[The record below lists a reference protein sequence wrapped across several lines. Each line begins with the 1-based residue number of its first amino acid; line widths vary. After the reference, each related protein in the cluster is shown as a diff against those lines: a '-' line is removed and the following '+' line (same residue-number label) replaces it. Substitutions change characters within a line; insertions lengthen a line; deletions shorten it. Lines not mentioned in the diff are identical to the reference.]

1 METYRDLIMAL
12 AKVIIAVA
20 WADHELDEEEIES
33 LKDVVHHL
41 GSTFDM
47 GSQLS
52 GHEWEQLK
60 MYMESPVDQEELD
73 QLVINLQDAI
83 RTDDH
88 KEMVLTALDNVVM
101 SDGEVSD
108 EEQAALEEIKAS
120 IDDVGTGVGRMG
132 WAVRKSMGRRSK
144 KAQST
149 VTLGS
154 SVISANGELDMSGE
168 DLRRLVLAAGLMAR
182 VAYVDREVLAE
193 EQQLMEDVMKAYW
206 KASPEA
212 SSFVAKVVIDEGT
225 ANVDQVRLMREFTE
239 VYDKFERAKF
249 LEVLFGVA
257 ISDGAISMEEDREI
271 EEICRGI
278 GLLNKEFVD
287 AKAKFDRTRSSQDE

>member
-1 METYRDLIMAL
+1 METYKDLIMAL

-83 RTDDH
+83 RNADE
-88 KEMVLTALDNVVM
+88 KGLVLNSLDNIVK
-101 SDGEVSD
+101 SDGEVTE
-108 EEQAALEEIKAS
+108 EEQDVLDEIKAS
-120 IDDVGTGVGRMG
+120 IDQVGTGVGRLG
-132 WAVRKSMGRRSK
+132 WAIRKSMGRRSK

-154 SVISANGELDMSGE
+154 TVISANGELDMPAV

-182 VAYVDREVLAE
+182 VAYVDREVLEE

-206 KASPEA
+206 KASPEE
-212 SSFVAKVVIDEGT
+212 SSFVAKVAIDEGT
-225 ANVDQVRLMREFTE
+225 ANVDQVRLLREFTE
-239 VYDKFERAKF
+239 VYDQFERAKF

-257 ISDGAISMEEDREI
+257 KSDGEISVEEDREI
-271 EEICRGI
+271 EKIGRGI

-287 AKAKFDRTRSSQDE
+287 AKSKFK

>member
-20 WADHELDEEEIES
+20 WADHDLEEEEIES
-33 LKDVVHHL
+33 LKDVVHNL

-60 MYMESPVDQEELD
+60 MYMETPVDQEELD
-73 QLVINLQDAI
+73 QLVINLQNAI
-83 RTDDH
+83 KSDDH
-88 KEMVLTALDNVVM
+88 KEMVLKALDNVVVA
-101 SDGEVSD
+101 DGEI
-108 EEQAALEEIKAS
+108 EEEEREALEEIKAS
-120 IDDVGTGVGRMG
+120 IDQVGTGVGRMG

-154 SVISANGELDMSGE
+154 SVVGADGELDMSNE
-168 DLRRLVLAAGLMAR
+168 DLRRLILAAGLMAR
-182 VAYVDREVLAE
+182 VAHVDREILAE

-206 KASPEA
+206 KASPEE

-225 ANVDQVRLMREFTE
+225 ANVDQIRLLREFTE

-257 ISDGAISMEEDREI
+257 ISDGDISMEEDREI

-278 GLLNKEFVD
+278 GLLNKEFRGRQV
-287 AKAKFDRTRSSQDE
+287 KI

>member
-33 LKDVVHHL
+33 LKDVVHNL

-73 QLVINLQDAI
+73 QLVINLQNAI
-83 RTDDH
+83 RNADE
-88 KEMVLTALDNVVM
+88 KELVLNSLDNIVK
-101 SDGEVSD
+101 SDGEVTE
-108 EEQAALEEIKAS
+108 EEQDALDEIKAS

-144 KAQST
+144 KAQSA

-154 SVISANGELDMSGE
+154 SVISSNGELDMSNE

-193 EQQLMEDVMKAYW
+193 EKQLMEDVMKAYW
-206 KASPEA
+206 KASPKE

-225 ANVDQVRLMREFTE
+225 AKVDQVRLMREFTE

-257 ISDGAISMEEDREI
+257 ISDGDISMEEDREI
-271 EEICRGI
+271 EKIGRGI

>member
-12 AKVIIAVA
+12 AKVIIGVA
-20 WADHELDEEEIES
+20 WADHELEDEEIES

-52 GHEWEQLK
+52 GHEWAQLN
-60 MYMESPVDQEELD
+60 MYMESPVDEEELE
-73 QLVINLQDAI
+73 QLVINLQKAI
-83 RTDDH
+83 RTADE
-88 KEMVLTALDNVVM
+88 KELVMNALDNVVL
-101 SDGEVSD
+101 SDGEVTE
-108 EEQAALEEIKAS
+108 EEQAALDEIKAS
-120 IDDVGTGVGRMG
+120 IDQVGTGVGRMG

-144 KAQST
+144 KAHST
-149 VTLGS
+149 VRLGS
-154 SVISANGELDMSGE
+154 SVVSANGELDMPDDE
-168 DLRRLVLAAGLMAR
+168 LRRLVLAAGLMAR
-182 VAYVDREVLAE
+182 VAYVDREVLDE

-212 SSFVAKVVIDEGT
+212 SSFVAKVAISEG
-225 ANVDQVRLMREFTE
+225 AGDIDQVRLIREFSE
-239 VYDKFERAKF
+239 VYTPLERAKF

-257 ISDGAISMEEDREI
+257 KADGDISREEKDEI
-271 EEICRGI
+271 EVICRGL

-287 AKAKFDRTRSSQDE
+287 AKSKFT

>member
-20 WADHELDEEEIES
+20 WADHDLEEEEIES
-33 LKDVVHHL
+33 LKDVVHNL

-60 MYMESPVDQEELD
+60 MYMETPVDQEELD
-73 QLVINLQDAI
+73 QLVINLQNAI
-83 RTDDH
+83 KSDDH
-88 KEMVLTALDNVVM
+88 KEMALKALDNVVM
-101 SDGEVSD
+101 ADGEI
-108 EEQAALEEIKAS
+108 EEEEREALEEIKGS
-120 IDDVGTGVGRMG
+120 IDDVGTGLGRMG
-132 WAVRKSMGRRSK
+132 WSVRKSMGRRSK

-154 SVISANGELDMSGE
+154 SVVGADGELDMSNE

-206 KASPEA
+206 KASPEE

-225 ANVDQVRLMREFTE
+225 ANVDQVRLLREFTE

-257 ISDGAISMEEDREI
+257 ISDGDITMEEDREI

-287 AKAKFDRTRSSQDE
+287 AKSKFDKTRTSQEE

>member
-52 GHEWEQLK
+52 GHEWAQLQ

-73 QLVINLQDAI
+73 QLVINLQNAI
-83 RTDDH
+83 RNADE
-88 KEMVLTALDNVVM
+88 KELVLTSLDNIVK
-101 SDGEVSD
+101 SDGEVTE
-108 EEQAALEEIKAS
+108 EEQVVLDEIKAS
-120 IDDVGTGVGRMG
+120 IDQVGTGVGRLG

-154 SVISANGELDMSGE
+154 SVVGADGELDMSDE

-182 VAYVDREVLAE
+182 VAYVDREVLEE

-206 KASPEA
+206 KASPDEA
-212 SSFVAKVVIDEGT
+212 SFVAKVVIDEGT
-225 ANVDQVRLMREFTE
+225 ANVDQVRLLREFTE
-239 VYDKFERAKF
+239 VYDQFERANF

-257 ISDGAISMEEDREI
+257 KSDGEISIEEDREI
-271 EEICRGI
+271 EKICRGI

-287 AKAKFDRTRSSQDE
+287 AKSKFT

>member
-20 WADHELDEEEIES
+20 WADHDLEEEEIES
-33 LKDVVHHL
+33 LKDVVHNL

-60 MYMESPVDQEELD
+60 MYMETPVDQEELD
-73 QLVINLQDAI
+73 QLVINLQNAI
-83 RTDDH
+83 KSDDH
-88 KEMVLTALDNVVM
+88 KEMALKALDNVVM
-101 SDGEVSD
+101 ADGEIEE
-108 EEQAALEEIKAS
+108 EEQEALEEIKAS
-120 IDDVGTGVGRMG
+120 IDQVGTGAGRMG

-154 SVISANGELDMSGE
+154 SVISANGELDMSNE
-168 DLRRLVLAAGLMAR
+168 KLRRLVLAAGLMAR
-182 VAYVDREVLAE
+182 VAYVDRKVLDE
-193 EQQLMEDVMKAYW
+193 ERQLMEDVMKAYW
-206 KASPEA
+206 QASPEE

-225 ANVDQVRLMREFTE
+225 ANVDQIRLLREFTE

-257 ISDGAISMEEDREI
+257 VSDGDISMEEDREI
-271 EEICRGI
+271 EKICRGI

-287 AKAKFDRTRSSQDE
+287 AKSKFDRTRSNEDE

>member
-33 LKDVVHHL
+33 LKDVVHNL

-73 QLVINLQDAI
+73 QLVINLQEAI

-212 SSFVAKVVIDEGT
+212 SSFVAKVVSDEGT
-225 ANVDQVRLMREFTE
+225 ASVDQVRLLREFTE

-257 ISDGAISMEEDREI
+257 ISDGDISMEEDSEI
-271 EEICRGI
+271 EAICRGI

>member
-20 WADHELDEEEIES
+20 WADHDLEEEEIES
-33 LKDVVHHL
+33 LKDVVHNL

-52 GHEWEQLK
+52 DHEWEQLK
-60 MYMESPVDQEELD
+60 MYMETPVDQEELD
-73 QLVINLQDAI
+73 QLVINLQNAI
-83 RTDDH
+83 KSDDH
-88 KEMVLTALDNVVM
+88 KEMALKALDNVVM
-101 SDGEVSD
+101 ADGEIEE
-108 EEQAALEEIKAS
+108 EEQEALEEIKAS
-120 IDDVGTGVGRMG
+120 VDQIGTGVGRMG

-154 SVISANGELDMSGE
+154 SVISANGEFDMSNE
-168 DLRRLVLAAGLMAR
+168 KLRRLVLAAGLMAR
-182 VAYVDREVLAE
+182 VAYVDRKVLDE
-193 EQQLMEDVMKAYW
+193 ERQLMVDVMKAYW
-206 KASPEA
+206 QASPEE

-225 ANVDQVRLMREFTE
+225 ANVDQIRLLREFTE

-249 LEVLFGVA
+249 LEVLFGAA
-257 ISDGAISMEEDREI
+257 ISDGDISMEEDREI
-271 EEICRGI
+271 EKICRGI

-287 AKAKFDRTRSSQDE
+287 AKSKFDRTRSNEDE

>member
-20 WADHELDEEEIES
+20 WADHDLEEEEIES
-33 LKDVVHHL
+33 LKDVVHNL

-60 MYMESPVDQEELD
+60 MYMETPVDQEELD
-73 QLVINLQDAI
+73 QLVINLQNAI
-83 RTDDH
+83 KSDDH
-88 KEMVLTALDNVVM
+88 KEMALKALDNVVM
-101 SDGEVSD
+101 ADGEIEE
-108 EEQAALEEIKAS
+108 EEQEALEEIKAS
-120 IDDVGTGVGRMG
+120 IDQVGTGAGRMG

-154 SVISANGELDMSGE
+154 SVISANGELDMSNE
-168 DLRRLVLAAGLMAR
+168 KLRRLVLAAGLMAR
-182 VAYVDREVLAE
+182 VAYVDRKVLDE
-193 EQQLMEDVMKAYW
+193 ERQLMEDVMKAYW
-206 KASPEA
+206 QASPEE

-225 ANVDQVRLMREFTE
+225 ANVDQIRLLREFTE

-249 LEVLFGVA
+249 LKVLFGVA
-257 ISDGAISMEEDREI
+257 ISDGDISMEEDREI
-271 EEICRGI
+271 EKICRGI

-287 AKAKFDRTRSSQDE
+287 AKSKFDRTRSNEDE

>member
-1 METYRDLIMAL
+1 METYKDLIMAL

-83 RTDDH
+83 RNADE
-88 KEMVLTALDNVVM
+88 KGLVLNSLDNIVK
-101 SDGEVSD
+101 SDGEVTE
-108 EEQAALEEIKAS
+108 EEQDVLDEIKAS
-120 IDDVGTGVGRMG
+120 IDQVGTGVGRLG
-132 WAVRKSMGRRSK
+132 WAIRKSMGRRSK

-154 SVISANGELDMSGE
+154 TVISANGELDMPAV
-168 DLRRLVLAAGLMAR
+168 DLRRLVLAARLMAR
-182 VAYVDREVLAE
+182 VAFVDREVLEE

-206 KASPEA
+206 KASPERPVSWRRSQLTKERQTLTRCDCCA
-212 SSFVAKVVIDEGT
+212 SSLKSMT
-225 ANVDQVRLMREFTE
+225 SLNVPSSWKCYSESPSRMG
-239 VYDKFERAKF
+239 KSPWKK
-249 LEVLFGVA
+249 
-257 ISDGAISMEEDREI
+257 
-271 EEICRGI
+271 I
-278 GLLNKEFVD
+278 G
-287 AKAKFDRTRSSQDE
+287 RSRKSAAELDY

>member
-20 WADHELDEEEIES
+20 WADHDLEEEEIES
-33 LKDVVHHL
+33 LKDVVHNL

-60 MYMESPVDQEELD
+60 MYMETPVDQEELD
-73 QLVINLQDAI
+73 QLVINLQNAI
-83 RTDDH
+83 KSDDH
-88 KEMVLTALDNVVM
+88 KEMVLKALDNVVVA
-101 SDGEVSD
+101 DGEI
-108 EEQAALEEIKAS
+108 EEEEREALEEIKAS
-120 IDDVGTGVGRMG
+120 IDQVGTGVGRMG

-154 SVISANGELDMSGE
+154 SVVGADGELDMSNE
-168 DLRRLVLAAGLMAR
+168 DLRRLILAAGLMAR
-182 VAYVDREVLAE
+182 VAHVDREILAE

-206 KASPEA
+206 KASPEE
-212 SSFVAKVVIDEGT
+212 SSFVAKVVIDEGA
-225 ANVDQVRLMREFTE
+225 ANVDQIRLLREFTE

-257 ISDGAISMEEDREI
+257 ISDGDISMEEDREI

-287 AKAKFDRTRSSQDE
+287 AKSKFDRTRSSEDD

>member
-1 METYRDLIMAL
+1 MAL

-73 QLVINLQDAI
+73 QLVTNLQDAI

-88 KEMVLTALDNVVM
+88 KEMALAALDNLVT
-101 SDGEVSD
+101 SDGEVTD

-154 SVISANGELDMSGE
+154 SVISSNGELDMSNE

-193 EQQLMEDVMKAYW
+193 EKQLMEDVMKAYW
-206 KASPEA
+206 KASPEE

-225 ANVDQVRLMREFTE
+225 AKVDQVRLMREFTE

-257 ISDGAISMEEDREI
+257 ISDGDISMEEDREI
-271 EEICRGI
+271 EKICRGI

-287 AKAKFDRTRSSQDE
+287 AKSKFT

>member
-73 QLVINLQDAI
+73 QLVTNLQNSI
-83 RTDDH
+83 RNADE
-88 KEMVLTALDNVVM
+88 KELVLNSLDNIVK
-101 SDGEVSD
+101 SDGEVTD
-108 EEQAALEEIKAS
+108 EEQVVLDEIKAS
-120 IDDVGTGVGRMG
+120 IDQVGTGVGRMG

-154 SVISANGELDMSGE
+154 SVIGANGGLDMPNE

-206 KASPEA
+206 KASPEE

-225 ANVDQVRLMREFTE
+225 ANIDQVRLMREFTE

-257 ISDGAISMEEDREI
+257 ISDGDISMEEDREI
-271 EEICRGI
+271 EAICRGI

-287 AKAKFDRTRSSQDE
+287 AKSKFDRTRTNEDD

>member
-33 LKDVVHHL
+33 LKDGVHNL

-73 QLVINLQDAI
+73 QLVINLQNAI
-83 RTDDH
+83 RNADE
-88 KEMVLTALDNVVM
+88 KELVLNSLDNIVK
-101 SDGEVSD
+101 SDGEVTE
-108 EEQAALEEIKAS
+108 EEQDALDEIKAS

-144 KAQST
+144 KAQSA

-154 SVISANGELDMSGE
+154 SVISSNGELDMSNE

-193 EQQLMEDVMKAYW
+193 ENQLMEDVMKAYW
-206 KASPEA
+206 KASPKE

-225 ANVDQVRLMREFTE
+225 AKVDQVRLMREFTE

-257 ISDGAISMEEDREI
+257 ISDGDISMEEDREI
-271 EEICRGI
+271 EKIGRGI

>member
-1 METYRDLIMAL
+1 METYRDLIIAL

-73 QLVINLQDAI
+73 QLVINLQNAI
-83 RTDDH
+83 RNADE
-88 KEMVLTALDNVVM
+88 KELVLNSLDNIVK
-101 SDGEVSD
+101 SDGEVTE
-108 EEQAALEEIKAS
+108 EEQAVLDEIKAS
-120 IDDVGTGVGRMG
+120 IDLVGTGVGRLG

-144 KAQST
+144 QAQST

-154 SVISANGELDMSGE
+154 TVISANGELDMSDA

-182 VAYVDREVLAE
+182 IAYVDREVLAE

-206 KASPEA
+206 KASPEE

-225 ANVDQVRLMREFTE
+225 ANIDQVRLMREFTE

-257 ISDGAISMEEDREI
+257 ISDGDISMEEDREI
-271 EEICRGI
+271 EAICRGI

-287 AKAKFDRTRSSQDE
+287 AKSKFDRTRTNEDD

>member
-20 WADHELDEEEIES
+20 WADHDLEEEEIES
-33 LKDVVHHL
+33 LKDVVHNL

-60 MYMESPVDQEELD
+60 MYMETPVDQEELD
-73 QLVINLQDAI
+73 QLVINLQNAI
-83 RTDDH
+83 KSDDH
-88 KEMVLTALDNVVM
+88 KEMALKALDNVVM
-101 SDGEVSD
+101 ADGEI
-108 EEQAALEEIKAS
+108 EEEEREALEEIKAS

-144 KAQST
+144 KARST

-154 SVISANGELDMSGE
+154 SVVGADGELDLSNE

-206 KASPEA
+206 KASPEE

-225 ANVDQVRLMREFTE
+225 ANVDQVRLLREFTE

-257 ISDGAISMEEDREI
+257 ISDGDISMEEDREI

-287 AKAKFDRTRSSQDE
+287 AKSKFDRTRTSQEE

>member
-73 QLVINLQDAI
+73 QLVINLQNAI

-88 KEMVLTALDNVVM
+88 KEMALAALDNLVT
-101 SDGEVSD
+101 SDGEVTD

-132 WAVRKSMGRRSK
+132 WAVRKSIGRRSK

-154 SVISANGELDMSGE
+154 TVVSANGELDMPNE

-182 VAYVDREVLAE
+182 VAYVDREVLEE

-206 KASPEA
+206 KATPEE

-287 AKAKFDRTRSSQDE
+287 AKAKFDRTRSSQNE

>member
-33 LKDVVHHL
+33 LKDVVHNL

-73 QLVINLQDAI
+73 QLLINLQAAI
-83 RTDDH
+83 RTYDH
-88 KEMVLTALDNVVM
+88 KELVLIALDNVVT

-154 SVISANGELDMSGE
+154 SVISSNGELDMSNE

-193 EQQLMEDVMKAYW
+193 ERQLMEDVMKAYW
-206 KASPEA
+206 KASPEE
-212 SSFVAKVVIDEGT
+212 SNFVAKVAIDEGT
-225 ANVDQVRLMREFTE
+225 ANIDQVRLMREFTE

-257 ISDGAISMEEDREI
+257 ISDGDISMEEDREI

-287 AKAKFDRTRSSQDE
+287 AKSKFDRTRSSEDD

>member
-1 METYRDLIMAL
+1 MAL

-33 LKDVVHHL
+33 LQDVVHHL
-41 GSTFDM
+41 SSTFDM

-73 QLVINLQDAI
+73 QLVTNLQNSI
-83 RTDDH
+83 RNADE
-88 KEMVLTALDNVVM
+88 KELVLNSLDNIVK
-101 SDGEVSD
+101 SDGEVTD
-108 EEQAALEEIKAS
+108 EEQVVLDEIKAS
-120 IDDVGTGVGRMG
+120 IDQVGTGVGRLG

-154 SVISANGELDMSGE
+154 SVIGANGGLDMPNE

-206 KASPEA
+206 KASPEE

-225 ANVDQVRLMREFTE
+225 ANIDQVRLMREFTE

-257 ISDGAISMEEDREI
+257 ISDGDISMEEDREI
-271 EEICRGI
+271 EAICRGI

-287 AKAKFDRTRSSQDE
+287 AKSKFDRTRTNEDD

>member
-33 LKDVVHHL
+33 LKDVVHNL

-73 QLVINLQDAI
+73 QLLINLQDAI

-88 KEMVLTALDNVVM
+88 KELVLTALDNVVT

-154 SVISANGELDMSGE
+154 SVISSNGELDMSNE

-193 EQQLMEDVMKAYW
+193 ERQLMEDVMKAYW
-206 KASPEA
+206 KASPEE
-212 SSFVAKVVIDEGT
+212 SSFVAKVAIDEGT
-225 ANVDQVRLMREFTE
+225 ANVDQIRLLREFTE
-239 VYDKFERAKF
+239 DYDKFERAKF

-257 ISDGAISMEEDREI
+257 VSDGDISMEEDR
-271 EEICRGI
+271 EICRGI

-287 AKAKFDRTRSSQDE
+287 AKAKFDRTRSSEDD